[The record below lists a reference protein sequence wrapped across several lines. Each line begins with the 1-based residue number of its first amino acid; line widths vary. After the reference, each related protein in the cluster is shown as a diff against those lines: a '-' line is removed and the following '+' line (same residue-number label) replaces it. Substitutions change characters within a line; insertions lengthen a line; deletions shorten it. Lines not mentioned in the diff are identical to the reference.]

1 MLGWVGLGWVGLGWT
16 VFGWDVLSWTGLGW
30 VLLGWVGLGWVLLV
44 IGVYRHYQILFGYIV
59 TTRFNGRENTDSYTF
74 SVLN

>member
-1 MLGWVGLGWVGLGWT
+1 MGWVGLGWI
-16 VFGWDVLSWTGLGW
+16 
-30 VLLGWVGLGWVLLV
+30 LLGWVGFCWVLLDWV
-44 IGVYRHYQILFGYIV
+44 IGVYHHYQILFGYFV

>member
-1 MLGWVGLGWVGLGWT
+1 MLGWVGLCLVGFCWDGLDWAGLG
-16 VFGWDVLSWTGLGW
+16 FAGLSYWCLSSLSDFCGS
-30 VLLGWVGLGWVLLV
+30 
-44 IGVYRHYQILFGYIV
+44 IV

>member
-1 MLGWVGLGWVGLGWT
+1 MGWVGLGFVGM
-16 VFGWDVLSWTGLGW
+16 
-30 VLLGWVGLGWVLLV
+30 GWVGLGFVGMGWVLLDWV
-44 IGVYRHYQILFGYIV
+44 IGVYHHYQILFGYIV